1 MIFYEWDYEYIVSFI
16 LCDWLNENHNG
27 EYIELW
33 GGYMFNCNWERER
46 GGAVAVGKVANTTLV
61 LLKCDFIIE
70 SGERRMKRR
79 KIKEEKIW

>member
-1 MIFYEWDYEYIVSFI
+1 MGRLYVQ
-16 LCDWLNENHNG
+16 LQL
-27 EYIELW
+27 
-33 GGYMFNCNWERER
+33 RER

-79 KIKEEKIW
+79 KIKEEKI